1 MIRSFAGDK
10 PAVHKTAFIHE
21 TAEII
26 GRATIGP
33 DVSLWPYAVVRA
45 DVCPIDIGEAS
56 NLQDGVLVHG
66 REKYPTV
73 IGKGVT
79 IGHGAII
86 HGAKIGDLCLIG
98 MGAIVMEAVIGDEC
112 VIAAGALLSKGVVI
126 PPKSLVLGIPAKVA
140 RPLRPDELDFLR
152 ESRDNYLKLA
162 KTHQNS
168 SLVVSR

>member
-1 MIRSFAGDK
+1 MIRSFAKDK
-10 PAVHKTAFIHE
+10 PSIHGTAFIHE

-33 DVSLWPYAVVRA
+33 RVSIWPYAVVRA
-45 DVCPIDIGEAS
+45 DVCPIHIGEAS

-86 HGAKIGDLCLIG
+86 HGATIGDLCLIG
-98 MGAIVMEAVIGDEC
+98 MGAIVMEAVIGREC
-112 VIAAGALLSKGVVI
+112 VIAAGALLPKGAVI
-126 PPKSLVLGIPAKVA
+126 PPKSLVIGMPGKVA
-140 RPLRPDELDFLR
+140 RSLNAEELRFLR
-152 ESRDNYLKLA
+152 QSRDNYLKLA
-162 KTHQNS
+162 KVHNLS
-168 SLVVSR
+168 SRVASR